1 MDKLF
6 NVLFSFFFFSSPPY
20 PLSSFS
26 SFFLSSF
33 LTKKIQKIQSL
44 GHLLEEGGKTKTT
57 GDNVIDE
64 QKLKQWLMTGKERY
78 IMAADVVKRS
88 IFEIIFPRRYNIYF
102 LNNNVVTE
110 FQCYSEV

>member
-1 MDKLF
+1 M
-6 NVLFSFFFFSSPPY
+6 
-20 PLSSFS
+20 
-26 SFFLSSF
+26 
-33 LTKKIQKIQSL
+33 
-44 GHLLEEGGKTKTT
+44 
-57 GDNVIDE
+57 IDE

-102 LNNNVVTE
+102 LNNNVVAE